1 MKKIFAFILTISLML
16 SLAAC
21 GSSAQPD
28 STSEAT
34 TSETTTSP
42 ETTETSQVPSVE
54 EASAADQSSADETAM
69 EQVDMLYY
77 LDLGD
82 GSIMAAPY
90 TQEGIDQLGQDYY
103 VVHVDAAKIYN
114 AAGEEISLEELTRG
128 CPIRIT
134 WPGMVMSTYPGQINA
149 EKVEA
154 LSDEADPS
162 VPPEDEIEPFGDGP
176 KWWVEEPPTEVPVL
190 HVEYRTDMAA
200 VVQIVEKRYGSWSF
214 TEEAEDSDISGGAS
228 NTQLDGQT
236 PWEWTYDDS
245 NTITRKMDTLTLT
258 FSTEAQ
264 TIQVTAY
271 AYDDPQDPGT
281 DVPVS
286 EDGTIELLEGDH
298 IYVISASWD
307 TDQYQ
312 GEGTYGILV
321 KEA

>member
-28 STSEAT
+28 STSETT

-42 ETTETSQVPSVE
+42 ETTETSQVPSME
-54 EASAADQSSADETAM
+54 ETAAS
-69 EQVDMLYY
+69 QVDMLYY
-77 LDLGD
+77 LKVGE

-103 VVHVDAAKIYN
+103 VIHVNAAKIYN

-162 VPPEDEIEPFGDGP
+162 VPPEDQIEPFGDGP
-176 KWWVEEPPTEVPVL
+176 KWWVEEPITEVPVL

-245 NTITRKMDTLTLT
+245 NTITREMDTLTLT

>member
-28 STSEAT
+28 STSETT

-42 ETTETSQVPSVE
+42 ETTETSQVPSME
-54 EASAADQSSADETAM
+54 ETAAS
-69 EQVDMLYY
+69 QVDMLYY
-77 LDLGD
+77 LKVGE

-134 WPGMVMSTYPGQINA
+134 WPGMVMDSYPGQINA

-176 KWWVEEPPTEVPVL
+176 KWWVEEPITEVPVL

-245 NTITRKMDTLTLT
+245 NTITREVDTLTLT

>member
-28 STSEAT
+28 STSE
-34 TSETTTSP
+34 TTTSP
-42 ETTETSQVPSVE
+42 ETTETSQVPSME
-54 EASAADQSSADETAM
+54 ETAAS
-69 EQVDMLYY
+69 QVDMLYY
-77 LDLGD
+77 LKVGED
-82 GSIMAAPY
+82 SIMAAPY

-103 VVHVDAAKIYN
+103 VVHVNAAKIYN

-154 LSDEADPS
+154 LSDEADPA

-176 KWWVEEPPTEVPVL
+176 KWWVEEPVTEVPVL

-200 VVQIVEKRYGSWSF
+200 VVQIVQKRYGSWSF
-214 TEEAEDSDISGGAS
+214 TEEAEGSEISGGAS
-228 NTQLDGQT
+228 NAQLDGQT

-281 DVPVS
+281 DVLVS

>member
-28 STSEAT
+28 STSETT
-34 TSETTTSP
+34 TSETTTAP
-42 ETTETSQVPSVE
+42 ETTETSQVPSME
-54 EASAADQSSADETAM
+54 ETAAS
-69 EQVDMLYY
+69 QVDMLYY
-77 LDLGD
+77 LDLGG

-103 VVHVDAAKIYN
+103 VIHVNAAKIYN

-134 WPGMVMSTYPGQINA
+134 WPGIVMNSYPGQISA

-176 KWWVEEPPTEVPVL
+176 KWWVEETPTEVPML
-190 HVEYRTDMAA
+190 HVEYRTDMAT
-200 VVQIVEKRYGSWSF
+200 VVQNVEKRYGSWSYMEE
-214 TEEAEDSDISGGAS
+214 TEGSEISGGAS
-228 NTQLDGQT
+228 NAQMDGQT

-245 NTITRKMDTLTLT
+245 NTITREMDTLTLT

-321 KEA
+321 KEL

>member
-28 STSEAT
+28 STSETT

-42 ETTETSQVPSVE
+42 ETTETSQVPSME
-54 EASAADQSSADETAM
+54 ETAAS
-69 EQVDMLYY
+69 QVDMLYY
-77 LDLGD
+77 LKVGE

-176 KWWVEEPPTEVPVL
+176 KWWVEEPITEVPVL

-245 NTITRKMDTLTLT
+245 NTITREMDTLTLT

>member
-28 STSEAT
+28 STSET
-34 TSETTTSP
+34 TTAETTTSP
-42 ETTETSQVPSVE
+42 ETTETSQVPSME
-54 EASAADQSSADETAM
+54 ETAAS
-69 EQVDMLYY
+69 QVDMLYY
-77 LDLGD
+77 LKVGE

-103 VVHVDAAKIYN
+103 VIHVNAAKIYN

-134 WPGMVMSTYPGQINA
+134 WPGMVMDSYPGQINA

-176 KWWVEEPPTEVPVL
+176 KWWVEEPITEVPVL

-214 TEEAEDSDISGGAS
+214 TDETEDSDISGGAS

-245 NTITRKMDTLTLT
+245 NTITREMDTLTLT

>member
-1 MKKIFAFILTISLML
+1 MKKIFALILTISLML

-28 STSEAT
+28 STSET
-34 TSETTTSP
+34 TTSETITSETTTSP
-42 ETTETSQVPSVE
+42 ETTETSQVPSME
-54 EASAADQSSADETAM
+54 ETAAS
-69 EQVDMLYY
+69 QVDMLYY
-77 LDLGD
+77 LKVGE

-103 VVHVDAAKIYN
+103 VIHVVAAKIYN

-134 WPGMVMSTYPGQINA
+134 WSGVVMTSYPGQINA

-154 LSDEADPS
+154 LSDEADPA

-176 KWWVEEPPTEVPVL
+176 KWWVEEPITEVPVL

-214 TEEAEDSDISGGAS
+214 TDEAEDSDISGGAS

-236 PWEWTYDDS
+236 PWEWTYDNS

-258 FSTEAQ
+258 FSTEAK

-286 EDGTIELLEGDH
+286 EDGTIDLLEGDH

>member
-28 STSEAT
+28 STSETT

-42 ETTETSQVPSVE
+42 ETTETSQVPSME
-54 EASAADQSSADETAM
+54 ETAAS
-69 EQVDMLYY
+69 QVDMLYY
-77 LDLGD
+77 LKVGEV
-82 GSIMAAPY
+82 SIMAAPY
-90 TQEGIDQLGQDYY
+90 TQEGIDALGQDYY

-114 AAGEEISLEELTRG
+114 AAGEEITLEELTRG

-176 KWWVEEPPTEVPVL
+176 KWWVEEPITEVPVL

>member
-28 STSEAT
+28 STSETT

-42 ETTETSQVPSVE
+42 ETTETSQVPSME
-54 EASAADQSSADETAM
+54 ETAAS
-69 EQVDMLYY
+69 QVDMLYY
-77 LDLGD
+77 LKVGE

-176 KWWVEEPPTEVPVL
+176 KWWVEEPITEVPVL

>member
-28 STSEAT
+28 STSDTT

-42 ETTETSQVPSVE
+42 ETTETSQVPSME
-54 EASAADQSSADETAM
+54 ETAAS
-69 EQVDMLYY
+69 QVDMLYY
-77 LDLGD
+77 LKVGE

-90 TQEGIDQLGQDYY
+90 IQEGIDALGQDYY
-103 VVHVDAAKIYN
+103 VVHVNAAKIYN
-114 AAGEEISLEELTRG
+114 AAGEEITLEELTRG

-176 KWWVEEPPTEVPVL
+176 KWWVEEPITEVPVL

-245 NTITRKMDTLTLT
+245 NTITREMDTLTLT

>member
-1 MKKIFAFILTISLML
+1 MKKIFPFILTISLML

-21 GSSAQPD
+21 GSSAQPE
-28 STSEAT
+28 S

-42 ETTETSQVPSVE
+42 ETTETSQVPSME
-54 EASAADQSSADETAM
+54 ETAAS
-69 EQVDMLYY
+69 QVDMLYY
-77 LDLGD
+77 LKVGEV
-82 GSIMAAPY
+82 SIMAAPY

-114 AAGEEISLEELTRG
+114 AAGEEITLEELTRG

-176 KWWVEEPPTEVPVL
+176 KWWVEEPITEVPVL

-200 VVQIVEKRYGSWSF
+200 VVQNVEKRYGSWSYA
-214 TEEAEDSDISGGAS
+214 EEAEGSEISGGAS

-245 NTITRKMDTLTLT
+245 NTITRKMDTLTLK

-271 AYDDPQDPGT
+271 SYDDPQDPGT

>member
-28 STSEAT
+28 STSETT

-42 ETTETSQVPSVE
+42 ETTETSQVPSME
-54 EASAADQSSADETAM
+54 ETAAS
-69 EQVDMLYY
+69 QVDMLYY
-77 LDLGD
+77 LKVGE

-103 VVHVDAAKIYN
+103 VIHVNAAKIYN

-134 WPGMVMSTYPGQINA
+134 WPGVVMSSYPGQINA

-176 KWWVEEPPTEVPVL
+176 KWWVEEPITEVPVL

-214 TEEAEDSDISGGAS
+214 TDETEDSDISGGAS

-245 NTITRKMDTLTLT
+245 NTITREMDTLTLT

>member
-28 STSEAT
+28 STSETT

-42 ETTETSQVPSVE
+42 ETTETSQVPSME
-54 EASAADQSSADETAM
+54 ETAAS
-69 EQVDMLYY
+69 QVDMLYY
-77 LDLGD
+77 LKVGE

-103 VVHVDAAKIYN
+103 VIHVNAAKIYN

-134 WPGMVMSTYPGQINA
+134 WPGMVMDSYPGQINA

-176 KWWVEEPPTEVPVL
+176 KWWVEEPITEVPVL

-214 TEEAEDSDISGGAS
+214 TDETEDSDISGGAS

-245 NTITRKMDTLTLT
+245 NTITREMDTLTLT

>member
-28 STSEAT
+28 STSETT

-42 ETTETSQVPSVE
+42 ETTETSQVPSME
-54 EASAADQSSADETAM
+54 ETAAS
-69 EQVDMLYY
+69 QVDMLYY

-134 WPGMVMSTYPGQINA
+134 WPGIVMNSYPGQISA

-176 KWWVEEPPTEVPVL
+176 KWWVEEPITEVPVL

-214 TEEAEDSDISGGAS
+214 TDEAEDSDISGGAS

-236 PWEWTYDDS
+236 PWEWAYGDS